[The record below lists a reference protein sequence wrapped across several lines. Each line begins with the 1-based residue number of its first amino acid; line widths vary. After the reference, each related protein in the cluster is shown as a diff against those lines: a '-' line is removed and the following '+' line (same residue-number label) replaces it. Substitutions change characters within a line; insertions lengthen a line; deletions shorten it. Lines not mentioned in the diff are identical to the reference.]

1 MKHLL
6 LVLAF
11 TLLHTLVQAQPC
23 KFVKEGMVR
32 SEVLKLV
39 GTPTEIDTIGTD
51 LNSDSTTNHIVIWQ
65 YGAKAKDG
73 NQRVLFY
80 GEKVS
85 QIIPDGKKY
94 DALMLE
100 IKSGTLPKQEIALR
114 IEEVMSS
121 CK

>member
-1 MKHLL
+1 
-6 LVLAF
+6 
-11 TLLHTLVQAQPC
+11 
-23 KFVKEGMVR
+23 MV
-32 SEVLKLV
+32 
-39 GTPTEIDTIGTD
+39 
-51 LNSDSTTNHIVIWQ
+51 
-65 YGAKAKDG
+65 
-73 NQRVLFY
+73 FY